1 LDPLS
6 LSINF
11 SYGWRLYLA
20 RDYDQAIIQLRSTLE
35 MDPNFVL
42 AHLVLGQTYE
52 EKGQFDLALRELKQ
66 ATSLSPNSPL
76 MLAALGR
83 AYAVVG
89 DHDNAEKILGQL
101 TKQSA
106 RQYVSPFYVALV
118 VSGLRQNDQALDWLE
133 KAYQDRS
140 NGLIFLKVD
149 PELDSL
155 RSNPRFQD
163 LQRRV
168 ALPL

>member
-1 LDPLS
+1 
-6 LSINF
+6 
-11 SYGWRLYLA
+11 
-20 RDYDQAIIQLRSTLE
+20 
-35 MDPNFVL
+35 
-42 AHLVLGQTYE
+42 LVLGQTYE
-52 EKGQFDLALRELKQ
+52 EKGQFDLAISELKQ

-83 AYAVVG
+83 AYAVAG
-89 DHDNAEKILGQL
+89 DKSNAERVLDEL
-101 TKQSA
+101 TKQST

-118 VSGLRQNDQALDWLE
+118 VGGLRQNDQALDWLE

-155 RSNPRFQD
+155 RSNPRFQS